1 MCASGAASTSA
12 WGFLT
17 VVEHPQHGLFG
28 GYLVLNSAARPL
40 EFHCTTP
47 IKPNRAQ
54 EILYGPTLRPY
65 LYGEQIGQALL
76 AKGTASPRVVC
87 TDQRDVLAAR
97 AFAAMPLALVLP
109 DDETGEGAHDAAGAR
124 LRVDAAHAG
133 LAALVAF
140 HAGWRRLA
148 VEREHRGDEA
158 AIRERLSA
166 LDEHF
171 DLREPFARIREAIEE
186 AQRTGRGEPGRTSDA
201 RHAA

>member
-1 MCASGAASTSA
+1 MSASGAASTSA

-47 IKPNRAQ
+47 LKPNRAQ

-76 AKGTASPRVVC
+76 AKGTAQPLLLC
-87 TDQRDVLAAR
+87 TDQQDVLAAR
-97 AFAAMPLALVLP
+97 SFAGMPLALVLP
-109 DDETGEGAHDAAGAR
+109 EEAETPPDSTAGGSPSGAVHQQS

-133 LAALVAF
+133 LGSLTVF
-140 HAGWRRLA
+140 HAGRRRLA
-148 VEREHRGDEA
+148 VEREHRADEA
-158 AIRERLSA
+158 IVRERLTA
-166 LDEHF
+166 LSEHF
-171 DLREPFARIREAIEE
+171 DLQEPFERIREAIEE
-186 AQRTGRGEPGRTSDA
+186 AQRTSR
-201 RHAA
+201 